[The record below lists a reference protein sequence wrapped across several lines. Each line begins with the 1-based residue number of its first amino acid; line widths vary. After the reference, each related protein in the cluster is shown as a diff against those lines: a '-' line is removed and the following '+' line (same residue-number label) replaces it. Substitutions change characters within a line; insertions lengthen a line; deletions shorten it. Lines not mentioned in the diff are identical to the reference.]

1 MDLDAAGK
9 INISGPDVD
18 TAVDDKMRI
27 DADFFAVVH
36 NLSVNHRNEFVRIH
50 DFGILALRQCCR
62 FSRFW
67 SNLLAEYVLSGRSR
81 SLGNTHGKY
90 VADVRPNKDIH
101 ILIVYAVMGA
111 GSGTPLDAHIKFLLD
126 ARIFSRLGGSA
137 ARSYEGRQIRKSA
150 LNCRAVDSV
159 NNLLRSKRVNHIGD
173 ARRKIAVLLVKA
185 HGRRH
190 RIRRDLN
197 TDGNDGIL
205 LPVSRRRIKF
215 RFDAIGRAHKA
226 RQLQGVKIRDPRFFH
241 FLLEAPDFDARAAD
255 LLRINGEIAAI

>member
-1 MDLDAAGK
+1 M
-9 INISGPDVD
+9 GP
-18 TAVDDKMRI
+18 
-27 DADFFAVVH
+27 
-36 NLSVNHRNEFVRIH
+36 
-50 DFGILALRQCCR
+50 
-62 FSRFW
+62 
-67 SNLLAEYVLSGRSR
+67 
-81 SLGNTHGKY
+81 
-90 VADVRPNKDIH
+90 
-101 ILIVYAVMGA
+101 
-111 GSGTPLDAHIKFLLD
+111 GSGAPLDAHIKFLLD
-126 ARIFSRLGGSA
+126 ACIFSRLGGSA

-197 TDGNDGIL
+197 TNGNDGIL

-226 RQLQGVKIRDPRFFH
+226 RQLQGVKIRDSRFFH

-255 LLRINGEIAAI
+255 LLRINGEIAAIRSNDKLKSFAFAPNGTLHNTTLAPSKLRFYYNYFPQGFMRTTLHHSYAQAIPACGKSPSYAAARYVPLRDAESQRSP